1 MIFISFIKEK
11 NKKGVAIIWALV
23 AMLVIVLVVTGILM
37 MAQVFNKRENT
48 AVIKIQAD
56 YYARSGINI
65 ISSQITSGELDEI
78 LNKKSDNNG
87 NYDIDQTTGSTGSQ
101 ANPINL
107 VIEITDGSEKI
118 PVSIKIDRTRAYY
131 QLDIQSTYTKGNIE
145 ANVYGRMVKN
155 EDTSKWKFDGFYVK

>member
-1 MIFISFIKEK
+1 MIFMSFIKEK

-48 AVIKIQAD
+48 AVIKTQAD

-65 ISSQITSGELDEI
+65 ISSQITSGELDTM
-78 LNKKSDNNG
+78 LND
-87 NYDIDQTTGSTGSQ
+87 GSSTD
-101 ANPINL
+101 INL
-107 VIEITDGSEKI
+107 VIEITDESEKI

-145 ANVYGRMVKN
+145 ATVYGRMVKN

>member
-1 MIFISFIKEK
+1 MNFIKEK

-87 NYDIDQTTGSTGSQ
+87 NYDIVQTTGSQ

-145 ANVYGRMVKN
+145 ATVYGRMVKS
-155 EDTSKWKFDGFYVK
+155 EDTSKWVFDGFYVK

>member
-1 MIFISFIKEK
+1 MIFMSFIKEK

-48 AVIKIQAD
+48 AVIKTQAD

-78 LNKKSDNNG
+78 LNKKSDEDG
-87 NYDIDQTTGSTGSQ
+87 NYDIDQTTGSQ

-107 VIEITDGSEKI
+107 VIEITDESEKI

-145 ANVYGRMVKN
+145 ANVYGRMVKS
-155 EDTSKWKFDGFYVK
+155 EDTSKWVFDGFYVK

>member
-1 MIFISFIKEK
+1 MSFIKEK

-48 AVIKIQAD
+48 AVIKTQAD

-87 NYDIDQTTGSTGSQ
+87 NYDIDQTTGSQ

-118 PVSIKIDRTRAYY
+118 PVSIKIKRKLASY

-145 ANVYGRMVKN
+145 ANVYGRMVKS
-155 EDTSKWKFDGFYVK
+155 EDTSKWVFDGFYVK

>member
-1 MIFISFIKEK
+1 MIFMSFIKEK

-48 AVIKIQAD
+48 AVIKTQTD

-78 LNKKSDNNG
+78 LNKKSDEDG
-87 NYDIDQTTGSTGSQ
+87 NYDIDQTTGSQ

-107 VIEITDGSEKI
+107 VIEITDESEKI

-145 ANVYGRMVKN
+145 ANVYGRMVKS
-155 EDTSKWKFDGFYVK
+155 EDTSKWVFDGFYVK

>member
-1 MIFISFIKEK
+1 MIFMSFIKEK

-48 AVIKIQAD
+48 AVIKTQAD

-65 ISSQITSGELDEI
+65 ISSQITSGELDTM
-78 LNKKSDNNG
+78 LND
-87 NYDIDQTTGSTGSQ
+87 GSSTD
-101 ANPINL
+101 INL
-107 VIEITDGSEKI
+107 VIEITDESEKI

-145 ANVYGRMVKN
+145 ANVYGRMVKS
-155 EDTSKWKFDGFYVK
+155 EDTSKWVFDGFYVK

>member
-1 MIFISFIKEK
+1 MIFMSFIKEK

-48 AVIKIQAD
+48 AVIKTQAD

-78 LNKKSDNNG
+78 LNKKSDEDG
-87 NYDIDQTTGSTGSQ
+87 NYNVDQTTGSQ

-107 VIEITDGSEKI
+107 VIEITDESEKI

-145 ANVYGRMVKN
+145 ANVYGRMVKS
-155 EDTSKWKFDGFYVK
+155 EDTSKWVFDGFYVK

>member
-1 MIFISFIKEK
+1 MSFIKEK

-48 AVIKIQAD
+48 AVIKTQAD

-78 LNKKSDNNG
+78 LNKKSDEDG
-87 NYDIDQTTGSTGSQ
+87 NYNVDQTNLIFKTS
-101 ANPINL
+101 NPINL

-145 ANVYGRMVKN
+145 ANVYGRMVKS
-155 EDTSKWKFDGFYVK
+155 EDTSKWVFDGFYVK

>member
-1 MIFISFIKEK
+1 MIFMSFIKEK

-65 ISSQITSGELDEI
+65 ISSQITSGELDTM
-78 LNKKSDNNG
+78 LND
-87 NYDIDQTTGSTGSQ
+87 GSSTD
-101 ANPINL
+101 INL
-107 VIEITDGSEKI
+107 VIEITDESEKI
-118 PVSIKIDRTRAYY
+118 PVSIKIERKLASY
-131 QLDIQSTYTKGNIE
+131 QLNIQATYTKGNIE
-145 ANVYGRMVKN
+145 ANVYGRMIKSSETN
-155 EDTSKWKFDGFYVK
+155 KWVFDGFYVK

>member
-1 MIFISFIKEK
+1 MIFMNFIKEK

-78 LNKKSDNNG
+78 LNKKSDNN
-87 NYDIDQTTGSTGSQ
+87 TTGSQ

-107 VIEITDGSEKI
+107 VVEITDGSEKI

-145 ANVYGRMVKN
+145 ANVYGRMVKS
-155 EDTSKWKFDGFYVK
+155 EDTSKWVFDGFYVK

>member
-1 MIFISFIKEK
+1 MSFIKEK

-48 AVIKIQAD
+48 AVIKTQAD

-78 LNKKSDNNG
+78 LNKKSDEDG
-87 NYDIDQTTGSTGSQ
+87 NYDIDQTTGSQ

-107 VIEITDGSEKI
+107 VIEITDESEKI

-145 ANVYGRMVKN
+145 ANVYGRMVKS
-155 EDTSKWKFDGFYVK
+155 EDTSKWVFDGFYVK

>member
-1 MIFISFIKEK
+1 MIFMGFIKEK

-48 AVIKIQAD
+48 AVIKTQAD

-78 LNKKSDNNG
+78 LSKKSDEDG
-87 NYDIDQTTGSTGSQ
+87 NYNVDQTNSTFKTS
-101 ANPINL
+101 NPINL
-107 VIEITDGSEKI
+107 VVEITDGSEKI
-118 PVSIKIDRTRAYY
+118 PVSIKIERNLASY
-131 QLDIQSTYTKGNIE
+131 QLNIQATYTKGNIE
-145 ANVYGRMVKN
+145 ANVYGRMVKKA
-155 EDTSKWKFDGFYVK
+155 DTGKWVFDGFYVK

>member
-1 MIFISFIKEK
+1 MIFMSFIKEK

-48 AVIKIQAD
+48 AVIKTQAD

-78 LNKKSDNNG
+78 LNKKSDEDG
-87 NYDIDQTTGSTGSQ
+87 NYNVDQTNLIFKTS
-101 ANPINL
+101 NPINL

-145 ANVYGRMVKN
+145 ANVYGRMVKS
-155 EDTSKWKFDGFYVK
+155 EDTSKWVFDGFYVK